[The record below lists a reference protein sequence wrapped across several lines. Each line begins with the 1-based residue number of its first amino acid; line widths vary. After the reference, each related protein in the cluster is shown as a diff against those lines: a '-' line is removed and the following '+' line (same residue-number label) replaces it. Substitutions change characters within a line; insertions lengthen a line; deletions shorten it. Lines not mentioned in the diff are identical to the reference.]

1 MIEIDIPGYGSF
13 SLEHLVMDYNGT
25 LALDGHLMLGVR
37 EELKRLSQQL
47 TLHVITA
54 DTTLRAAAQLEG
66 LPALVTIIPR
76 DHQAEAKL
84 EHVRKLGLEKVV
96 AIGNGRN
103 DRLMLEHS
111 AVGIALVQKEG
122 AAAAAIQA
130 ADIVS
135 GNLLDAFDLLLT
147 PLRLVSTLRS

>member
-1 MIEIDIPGYGSF
+1 MIEIDIPGYGGF

-37 EELKRLSQQL
+37 EEMKRLAQQL

-54 DTTLRAAAQLEG
+54 DTNLLAAAQLEG
-66 LPALVTIIPR
+66 LPASLTIIPR
-76 DHQAEAKL
+76 DHQAETKL
-84 EHVRKLGLEKVV
+84 EYVRKLGLDKVV

-111 AVGIALVQKEG
+111 AVGIALIQKEG
-122 AAAAAIQA
+122 AAAAALQA

-135 GNLLDAFDLLLT
+135 DNLLDAFDLLLT
-147 PLRLVSTLRS
+147 PARLVSTLRS